1 MSGED
6 GRLELTELPVSGI
19 MEEGT
24 FVLFS
29 RLDLK
34 KWQVPT
40 HSAWC
45 GSRRNIYQA
54 ARGSQEPM
62 ESPEKDVC
70 LAYLRL
76 SKEVG
81 EAAARR
87 VKGQERGTKGCNTG
101 EPGSID

>member
-1 MSGED
+1 
-6 GRLELTELPVSGI
+6 
-19 MEEGT
+19 
-24 FVLFS
+24 
-29 RLDLK
+29 
-34 KWQVPT
+34 
-40 HSAWC
+40 
-45 GSRRNIYQA
+45 
-54 ARGSQEPM
+54 M

-87 VKGQERGTKGCNTG
+87 VKGQERGTKGRNTG